1 MSSSNEEKIVTVEEI
16 KSLRE
21 EISLMHDSLAHNV
34 MVHAPLVQKVA
45 NIFIDKGVDRH
56 WVEKLLAPLVGSSL
70 EDDEVMLIAYVLEE
84 LDMLLEIEDE
94 DLNFTKRVKIIVGS
108 TGIGKTSLIGKL
120 AGRYKYL
127 TQKYFSVAFVN
138 YDEHKVGA
146 VEQLT
151 HYADAMDIPLVKLD
165 DLFDKSYDIVLIDT
179 AGNMGEESKKLQSI
193 IEILE
198 GSMGYKVQIS
208 LVLSATSKKID
219 LEKILEAFRGL
230 NIQNFIF
237 TKIDETSDLSDMI
250 NFLIKEKTPLSYLSI
265 GQEIP
270 EDLIVAS
277 KEYILNKFM
286 QK

>member
-1 MSSSNEEKIVTVEEI
+1 MSSSNDEKIVTVEEV

-21 EISLMHDSLAHNV
+21 EISLMYDSLAHNV
-34 MVHAPLVQKVA
+34 MVHAPLVEKVA

-70 EDDEVMLIAYVLEE
+70 EDDEVMLIAYVLEA
-84 LDMLLEIEDE
+84 LDMLLDIEEE
-94 DLNFTKRVKIIVGS
+94 DLSCNKRVKLVVGA

-127 TQKYFSVAFVN
+127 IQKEFTIAFIN

-146 VEQLT
+146 VEQLR
-151 HYADAMDIPLVKLD
+151 HYADAMEIPLIKLE
-165 DLFDKSYDIVLIDT
+165 DLLDKSYDIVFIDT
-179 AGNMGEESKKLQSI
+179 AGNMGEESQKLQSI

-198 GSMGYKVQIS
+198 SRMGYDVQIS

-219 LEKILEAFRGL
+219 LEKIFKSFIGL
-230 NIQNFIF
+230 KIQNFIF

-250 NFLIKEKTPLSYLSI
+250 NFLIKKKIPLSYLSI